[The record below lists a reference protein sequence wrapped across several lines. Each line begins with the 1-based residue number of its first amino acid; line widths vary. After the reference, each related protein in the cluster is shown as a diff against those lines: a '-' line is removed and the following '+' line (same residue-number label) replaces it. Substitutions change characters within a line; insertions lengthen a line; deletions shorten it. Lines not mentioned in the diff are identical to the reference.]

1 MKIDI
6 KDIKFW
12 MDAIRNSDDRSRT
25 LESFWGGQLESK
37 TWLGDILQAKAKT
50 ISNASVVIHGGWNG
64 VLANMLFNSDIGIKH
79 ITSVDLDPVC
89 KEIAST
95 VNKRQEMEGM
105 FEAVTADMCTYEYT
119 TSPYFVINTSCEHIT
134 QEQYMQWLNN
144 IPKGTKII
152 LQSNNYTELEEHV
165 NCSETLGEFE
175 KKSKLKIEVAKELE
189 LTKYKRFMIIGTKD
203 V

>member
-1 MKIDI
+1 
-6 KDIKFW
+6 
-12 MDAIRNSDDRSRT
+12 
-25 LESFWGGQLESK
+25 
-37 TWLGDILQAKAKT
+37 
-50 ISNASVVIHGGWNG
+50 
-64 VLANMLFNSDIGIKH
+64 
-79 ITSVDLDPVC
+79 
-89 KEIAST
+89 
-95 VNKRQEMEGM
+95 
-105 FEAVTADMCTYEYT
+105 MCTYEYT

>member
-37 TWLGDILQAKAKT
+37 T
-50 ISNASVVIHGGWNG
+50 ISNANAVIHGGWNG
-64 VLANMLFNSDIGIKH
+64 VLANMLFNSEIGIKH
-79 ITSVDLDPVC
+79 IISVDLDPVC
-89 KEIAST
+89 KKIAST

-105 FEAVTADMCTYEYT
+105 FEAVTGDMCSYEYT

-134 QEQYMQWLNN
+134 PEQYMQWLNN
-144 IPKGTKII
+144 IPKGTKIV
-152 LQSNNYTELEEHV
+152 LQSNNYSELEEHV
-165 NCSETLGEFE
+165 NCSETLDEFV
-175 KKSKLKIEVAKELE
+175 KKSKLNVEVAKELQ